1 MLAHVPF
8 SRLAR
13 LWSGP
18 AELARPLQL
27 EWRFATVRWL
37 GIVVMLLGLP
47 LIGLAPERLRLG
59 YAVVVLAAAYNLL
72 ATRLILVQHPL
83 VARVS

>member
-1 MLAHVPF
+1 
-8 SRLAR
+8 
-13 LWSGP
+13 
-18 AELARPLQL
+18 
-27 EWRFATVRWL
+27 
-37 GIVVMLLGLP
+37 MLLGLP